1 MALGKRRKRSKQL
14 ITPKLQITA
23 MMDMFTIILIFLLF
37 SFSDKPETMTLDKDL
52 ELPKSIAKMD
62 YKETIKLVL
71 SQKSLKLEDKVV
83 AKLKNGKIIGL
94 NRNKLEKSRLY
105 KELRSYWEEQDRVK
119 AVGATERQ
127 ILFLAD
133 KRLPFK
139 TINSIVKTAALA
151 GFPNFQ
157 FAVLEK

>member
-1 MALGKRRKRSKQL
+1 MALGKRRIRSKQL

-37 SFSDKPETMTLDKDL
+37 SFSNKPETMTLDKDL

-71 SQKSLKLEDKVV
+71 SQKSLKLEGKVV

-94 NRNKLEKSRLY
+94 NRKNLKKSILY
-105 KELRSYWEEQDRVK
+105 KKLRSYWEEQDRVK

-127 ILFLAD
+127 ILFLCD

-139 TINSIVKTAALA
+139 TINSIVKAAALA

-157 FAVLEK
+157 FAVLAK

>member
-37 SFSDKPETMTLDKDL
+37 SFSNKPETMTLDKDL
-52 ELPKSIAKMD
+52 DLPKSIAKMD
-62 YKETIKLVL
+62 YRETIKLVL

-94 NRNKLEKSRLY
+94 NRKNLEKSILY
-105 KELRSYWEEQDRVK
+105 KKLRSYWEEQDRVK

-127 ILFLAD
+127 ILFLCD

-139 TINSIVKTAALA
+139 TINNIVKTAALA

>member
-1 MALGKRRKRSKQL
+1 MALGKRRIRSKQL

-37 SFSDKPETMTLDKDL
+37 SFSDKPETMILDKDL

-71 SQKSLKLEDKVV
+71 SQKSLKLEGKVV
-83 AKLKNGKIIGL
+83 AKLKKGKIIGL
-94 NRNKLEKSRLY
+94 NRKNLEKSILY
-105 KELRSYWEEQDRVK
+105 KKLRSYWEEQDRVK

-127 ILFLAD
+127 ILFLCD

-139 TINSIVKTAALA
+139 TINSIVKAAALA

>member
-1 MALGKRRKRSKQL
+1 MALGKRRIRSKQL

-37 SFSDKPETMTLDKDL
+37 SFSNKPETMTLDKDL

-94 NRNKLEKSRLY
+94 NRKNLEKSILY
-105 KELRSYWEEQDRVK
+105 KKLRSYWEEQDRVK
-119 AVGATERQ
+119 AVGGTERQ

-139 TINSIVKTAALA
+139 IINSIVKTAALA

>member
-1 MALGKRRKRSKQL
+1 MALGKRRIRSKQL

-71 SQKSLKLEDKVV
+71 SQKSLKLEGEVV

-94 NRNKLEKSRLY
+94 NRKNPEKSILY
-105 KELRSYWEEQDRVK
+105 KKLRSYWEEQDRVK
-119 AVGATERQ
+119 AVGATEKQ
-127 ILFLAD
+127 ILFLCD

-139 TINSIVKTAALA
+139 TINSIVKVAALA

>member
-1 MALGKRRKRSKQL
+1 MALGKRRIRSKQL

-37 SFSDKPETMTLDKDL
+37 SFSNKPETMTLDKDL

-94 NRNKLEKSRLY
+94 NRKNLEKSYLY
-105 KELRSYWEEQDRVK
+105 KKLRSYWEEQDRVK

-133 KRLPFK
+133 KRIPFK
-139 TINSIVKTAALA
+139 TINSIVKAAALA